1 MRKIITSILG
11 VALALTM
18 SSAVAFAAPVCDRHF
33 TDADGDGICD
43 YCDTACQYVDADGN
57 GLCDG
62 CGFDR
67 HGVDTTCSGYLDAD
81 DDGICDNCH
90 VGRHMAG
97 SCGTGYASDTTAC
110 RPARTSHH
118 SSRSHHGRHC
128 R

>member
-57 GLCDG
+57 GFCDG

-67 HGVDTTCSGYLDAD
+67 HGVDTTCSGYLD
-81 DDGICDNCH
+81 CH

-97 SCGTGYASDTTAC
+97 SCGTGYASDTAGC
-110 RPARTSHH
+110 RPARTGHH
-118 SSRSHHGRHC
+118 GGRSHHGRHC